1 MKRAICL
8 MLAIVC
14 CFTMTAL
21 LASCSDGGEA
31 DGGEQTS
38 NNPFYVVYKGVKI
51 ELDKSADDVLSKLGE
66 AKYKDNLG
74 DCGGIGV
81 QFRYTYDDIT
91 VNTLKEKNGEMIHK
105 ISFVNDIAST
115 PKNISIGSTEDDV
128 RNAYGQPSSYD
139 DGRMVYKSGDLKLEF
154 VIENGEVKSVNY
166 VRVR

>member
-1 MKRAICL
+1 MKRALCL
-8 MLAIVC
+8 ILALVC

-21 LASCSDGGEA
+21 LASCNDESEAGGGDQA
-31 DGGEQTS
+31 S

-66 AKYKDNLG
+66 AKYEDNLG

-81 QFRYTYDDIT
+81 QIKYTYDDIT
-91 VNTLKEKNGEMIHK
+91 VNTLKEKSGEKIHK
-105 ISFVNDIAST
+105 ISFVNDIAAT
-115 PKNISIGSTEDDV
+115 PKNISIGSTEDEV
-128 RNAYGQPSSYD
+128 RDAYGQPSSYD

-154 VIENGEVKSVNY
+154 VIESGEVKSVNY